1 MSDAG
6 TEERKPTKADVLR
19 ARAAAAAHERRATRE
34 SRRIVSGHF
43 SLRRFGAVLY
53 KEFIQM
59 RRDHLTFG
67 MMIGLPLVQLFL
79 FGFAIN
85 ADPRHLPTLVEM
97 GDNGPLTRAVIAGME
112 QSGYFDFR
120 GQVAGVG
127 EGEEALR
134 RGEANFV
141 VVFPPDF
148 ERDVVRGMA
157 PEILIAAD
165 ASDPSAVGGAASAL
179 QGIVNVAIRE
189 TLTGPL
195 ASAGGG
201 AAPFGVVVHRQYN
214 PEGKTSTNIVPG
226 LLAIILSMTMVMIT
240 AVAIVKERERGTMEM
255 LIATP
260 VRPFEVMLGKI
271 LPYVFV
277 GYVQTFVFLI
287 ASRAVFGVPFDGG
300 WGAFFIGFN
309 LFIIVNLALGF
320 LISTAA
326 RNQMQAMQLS
336 FFTILPS
343 ILLSGF
349 MFPFAGMPGWAQTIG
364 QAVPAT
370 HFLRVIRMVMLK
382 GGDIPDVAAE
392 CGALLIILVVISAA
406 AMHRYRQTLD

>member
-1 MSDAG
+1 MSGDGAPA
-6 TEERKPTKADVLR
+6 RKP
-19 ARAAAAAHERRATRE
+19 ART
-34 SRRIVSGHF
+34 GF
-43 SLRRFGAVLY
+43 SFRRFGAVLT

-59 RRDHLTFG
+59 RRDRITFA

-85 ADPRHLPTLVEM
+85 ADPHHLPTLVEM
-97 GDNGPLTRAVIAGME
+97 GDNGPLTRAVIAGMQ
-112 QSGYFDFR
+112 QSDYFDFK
-120 GQVAGVG
+120 GEVAGIAA
-127 EGEEALR
+127 GEEVLR

-141 VVFPPDF
+141 VVIPQNF
-148 ERDVVRGMA
+148 ERDVIRGRM

-165 ASDPSAVGGAASAL
+165 ASDPSAVGGAAAAL
-179 QGIVNVAIRE
+179 SGIVSVAVRE
-189 TLTGPL
+189 VLTGPL
-195 ASAGGG
+195 AMPSG
-201 AAPFGVVVHRQYN
+201 APPFSVTVHREYN

-240 AVAIVKERERGTMEM
+240 AVAIVKETERGTMEM

-277 GYVQTFVFLI
+277 GYVQTIVFLI
-287 ASRAVFGVPFDGG
+287 AAAVIFHVPFEGS
-300 WGAFFIGFN
+300 WLAFFLGFN
-309 LFIIVNLALGF
+309 LYIVVNLALGF
-320 LISTAA
+320 LISTAS

-349 MFPFAGMPGWAQTIG
+349 MFPFAGMPGWAQVLGTG
-364 QAVPAT
+364 VPAT
-370 HFLRVIRMVMLK
+370 HFLRIIRAVMLK
-382 GGDIPDVAAE
+382 GGDVADVGPQ
-392 CGALLIILVVISAA
+392 CLALGIILVVISGI
-406 AMHRYRQTLD
+406 AMLRYRQTLD